1 MIKHTLGAVALAL
14 LFMQS
19 AYAQQSIPDGLSI
32 DTDYSENESGYYYIN
47 VPHLP
52 YGSAYTTL
60 DLSQSGIHSFK
71 VYNEEGKNIKSQ
83 AHLND
88 DANLLVIAPD
98 GYILHLTGTVTS
110 ARHTSTY
117 LQFYDGETTEN
128 RYPYRYSFGSKN
140 GEDVG
145 LLYTTGNKMLL
156 SYHTFITGGMLDLTV
171 TLVKASDEH
180 IITANGNVTASPT
193 SPAAKEVVLTAT
205 PEQGYLP
212 NGFLVTDAEG
222 HSISAE
228 GGWYSS
234 NTGSFMMPGT
244 DVTVTPEMTN
254 KLSAEDGGLYVT
266 IPYFSASESAA
277 KVANIPDGIETFKV
291 YEYTYRADGVYDNHS
306 NGFLLLNAPSGKI
319 LELSGAVQSQ
329 TIYDGLSVYDG
340 NTTAKQ
346 LGKKRRYGA
355 STAEGETLDVIRS
368 SGNQMLIQMYTQ
380 SGDDEYWGVNLTVRV
395 IDPSVKHGIEV
406 KSAEHGSVTASLAEA
421 GASEVVSLTITPESG
436 YYLNELIIKDEAGV
450 DVTCSGGL
458 WYEKDKTAH
467 FQMATSKVTVTPVF
481 ETKENL
487 HVMMPFDATQ
497 SAPFTPVIPAGVS
510 HFKVY
515 NDNTPSFMT
524 YMLIKA
530 PFGTVAHLT
539 GSADIK
545 KDNSSNYI
553 RVNNG
558 QPYETSNNL
567 RYYYAN
573 QSVDYLATGKYLTV
587 YYTNRT
593 ATIGNGLDLTVEF
606 VPEEQI
612 PLSLSSVSL
621 GNKSYARVF
630 ATTFYL
636 ESSAVELP
644 EGCLAFTLNSD
655 YSMSLVGDGRIVPAA
670 CPVIVVA
677 NQSSV
682 SAKRTSK
689 TATPKA
695 GNILIGA
702 PADTIVENVYVLNV
716 KAGSGIA
723 LVINK
728 YNGNIPSGKA
738 YIIK

>member
-1 MIKHTLGAVALAL
+1 
-14 LFMQS
+14 
-19 AYAQQSIPDGLSI
+19 
-32 DTDYSENESGYYYIN
+32 
-47 VPHLP
+47 
-52 YGSAYTTL
+52 
-60 DLSQSGIHSFK
+60 
-71 VYNEEGKNIKSQ
+71 
-83 AHLND
+83 
-88 DANLLVIAPD
+88 
-98 GYILHLTGTVTS
+98 
-110 ARHTSTY
+110 
-117 LQFYDGETTEN
+117 
-128 RYPYRYSFGSKN
+128 
-140 GEDVG
+140 
-145 LLYTTGNKMLL
+145 
-156 SYHTFITGGMLDLTV
+156 
-171 TLVKASDEH
+171 
-180 IITANGNVTASPT
+180 
-193 SPAAKEVVLTAT
+193 
-205 PEQGYLP
+205 
-212 NGFLVTDAEG
+212 
-222 HSISAE
+222 
-228 GGWYSS
+228 
-234 NTGSFMMPGT
+234 
-244 DVTVTPEMTN
+244 
-254 KLSAEDGGLYVT
+254 
-266 IPYFSASESAA
+266 
-277 KVANIPDGIETFKV
+277 
-291 YEYTYRADGVYDNHS
+291 
-306 NGFLLLNAPSGKI
+306 
-319 LELSGAVQSQ
+319 
-329 TIYDGLSVYDG
+329 
-340 NTTAKQ
+340 
-346 LGKKRRYGA
+346 
-355 STAEGETLDVIRS
+355 
-368 SGNQMLIQMYTQ
+368 MYTQ
-380 SGDDEYWGVNLTVRV
+380 SGGDEYWGANLTVRV

-515 NDNTPSFMT
+515 NENTPSFMT

-670 CPVIVVA
+670 CPVIVIA
-677 NQSSV
+677 NRSSV